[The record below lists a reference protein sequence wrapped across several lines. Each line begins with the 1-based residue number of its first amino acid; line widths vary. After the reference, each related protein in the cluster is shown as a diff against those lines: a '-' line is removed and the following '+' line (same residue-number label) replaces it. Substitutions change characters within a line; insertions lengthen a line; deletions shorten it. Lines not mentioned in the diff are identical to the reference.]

1 MHFTRLRLT
10 GFKSFVDSTEL
21 WIEPGLT
28 GVVGP
33 NGCGKSNL
41 VEAMRWVMGETSA
54 KQMRG
59 GGMDDVIFGGTD
71 ARPARNVAEVSL
83 VLDNADRTAPAGY
96 NDRDEIDVSRRI
108 ERGEGSAYRVN
119 GSDVRARDVQTLFAD
134 AASGARSTALV
145 SQGRIGEIISAK
157 PTDRRH
163 LLEEAAGITGLH
175 SRRHEA
181 ELRLRAA
188 ETNLERLDDVLG
200 ALEEQLKGLKKQA
213 RQATRYRNLSDHIR
227 RAEAIAFH
235 QQWAETTAE
244 FEAAKANLGE
254 AEASVAELTRIV
266 AAASASEANMASK
279 IPALRDAE
287 AREAAA
293 LQRLLLARDGL
304 GQEERRIEAERQETE
319 ARITQINGDMAREG
333 ALKNDAA
340 TALARLDKE
349 IASLTA
355 AQANEQQEI
364 AAATG
369 KQEAAKNAV
378 TRLEQDVTLLTQ
390 AVASDETRQAALRRQ
405 VKDCEDRRTRIAHRL
420 EQAALETKAA
430 EETLAAAGGG
440 DEVGQRVDEA
450 RVALTAARDRFDEA
464 EQAKIAIAA
473 QENKARAALQEA
485 ETRVARLNAEA
496 AALRALLTVGDPDLW
511 PPMIDAVSVQPG
523 YEIALAA
530 ALGDDLNAP
539 SDNAAP
545 VHWRALPPFT
555 TSPPL
560 PTGAKPLSS
569 VVSAPPVLARR
580 LSQIGMVE
588 DAAVGNSIAA
598 NLILGQRLVS
608 RDGCLWRWD
617 GYTAIGE
624 EAGGAAT
631 RLTQRNRLR
640 DLGAECYRAERLLA
654 EDSARYDSIHAEM
667 EQAAEQERINRDA
680 ARAADTAFQEVR
692 DREAALNRESADARS
707 RIQSLQDSAETLR
720 ADDEETSIV
729 MQSAEDELAGL
740 DDIGDKRDQA
750 AKLRSE
756 LADARSLAADRQAD
770 HDGLIRD
777 ATFRRQR
784 LADIGKE
791 LESWKQRAANADQQ
805 TSALL
810 ERRQAAEGILE
821 RLTVRPAEITTQRDA
836 LFEQINAA
844 EQSRDNAADALAEAE
859 TQLTTLGRSLKEAE
873 GRLATIREERVRRQA
888 NVEQIDQTMAV
899 IVERAEERI
908 ACHPN
913 EALAAVGV
921 ENDEELP
928 DRVTIE
934 ARVERLKRER
944 ENMGAVNL
952 RAEAEAAELDERITT
967 MLAEREDLVSAIA
980 RLRQGIANLNRE
992 GRSRLLTAFKEVDTH
1007 FRELFTLL
1015 FGGGKAHLAL
1025 TDADD
1030 PLEAGLEI
1038 MASPPGKKLQ
1048 SMSLLSGGEQ
1058 ALTALSLLF
1067 GVFLTNP
1074 APICVLDEVDA
1085 PLDDANVERFCQL
1098 IGDIAEKTSTRFLV
1112 VTHHRLTMSRVDR
1125 LFGITMAERGV
1136 SQLVSV
1142 DLQAAERLRETA

>member
-59 GGMDDVIFGGTD
+59 GTMDDVIFGGTD

-83 VLDNADRTAPAGY
+83 ILDNADRSAPAGY

-108 ERGEGSAYRVN
+108 ERGTGSAYRVN
-119 GSDVRARDVQTLFAD
+119 GAEVRARDVQTLFAD

-157 PTDRRH
+157 PTDRLH

-188 ETNLERLDDVLG
+188 EANLERLDDVLG

-235 QQWAETTAE
+235 HQWSETAAEH
-244 FEAAKANLGE
+244 EAAKASLTE
-254 AEASVAELTRIV
+254 AEAAVVDLTRRV
-266 AAASASEANMASK
+266 AVASAGEADMASK
-279 IPALRDAE
+279 IPALREAE

-293 LQRLLLARDGL
+293 LQRLLLARDSL
-304 GQEERRIEAERQETE
+304 EQEERRIEAERREIE
-319 ARITQINGDMAREG
+319 ARITQINGDMAREN
-333 ALKNDAA
+333 ALKADAA
-340 TALARLDKE
+340 TALAQMDQE

-364 AAATG
+364 AAVNEQLG
-369 KQEAAKNAV
+369 AAKNVVSQLEQEV
-378 TRLEQDVTLLTQ
+378 TRLTQ
-390 AVASDETRQAALRRQ
+390 AVASDETRVAALKRQ
-405 VKDCEDRRTRIAHRL
+405 MTDCEGRRARIAQRL
-420 EQAALETKAA
+420 EQAARDRKAA
-430 EETLAAAGGG
+430 EDTLAAAGAG
-440 DEVGQRVDEA
+440 EEMSQRVEEA
-450 RVALTAARDRFDEA
+450 RTALTAARDRFDAA
-464 EQAKIAIAA
+464 EKAKIAITTK
-473 QENKARAALQEA
+473 ETSARTALREA
-485 ETRVARLNAEA
+485 ETRVTRLNAEA

-511 PPMIDAVSVQPG
+511 PPMIDALSVQPG
-523 YEIALAA
+523 YENALAA
-530 ALGDDLNAP
+530 ALGDDLNAA

-545 VHWRALPPFT
+545 VHWRLLPPYPT
-555 TSPPL
+555 PAPL

-580 LSQIGMVE
+580 LSQIGLVE
-588 DAAVGNSIAA
+588 DTKLGDSIAA
-598 NLILGQRLVS
+598 NLAQGQRLVS

-640 DLGAECYRAERLLA
+640 DLGAECDRAERLLA
-654 EDSARYDSIHAEM
+654 EDRARYDSVHAELQ
-667 EQAAEQERINRDA
+667 QATEQERLTRDA
-680 ARAADTAFQEVR
+680 ARAADTAYQEVR
-692 DREAALNRESADARS
+692 DREAALNRKSADARS
-707 RIQSLQDSAETLR
+707 RIQSLQDLAETLR
-720 ADDEETSIV
+720 ADDAETGLVMRAAEE
-729 MQSAEDELAGL
+729 ELAGL
-740 DDIGDKRDQA
+740 DDIGAKREQA
-750 AKLRSE
+750 ATLRSE
-756 LADARSLAADRQAD
+756 LADARTFATDRQTA
-770 HDGLIRD
+770 HDGLIRE
-777 ATFRRQR
+777 AASRRQR
-784 LADIGKE
+784 LSGIEKE
-791 LESWKQRAANADQQ
+791 LESWKRRAANADQQ
-805 TSALL
+805 TEALL
-810 ERRQAAEGILE
+810 ERRQAAEETLE
-821 RLTVRPAEITTQRDA
+821 RLTIRPAEIAVQRDA
-836 LFEQINAA
+836 LFEQITAA
-844 EQSRDNAADALAEAE
+844 EQARDQAADALAVAE
-859 TQLTTLGRSLKEAE
+859 TQLATLGRSLKEVE
-873 GRLATIREERVRRQA
+873 GRLGTIREERVRCQA
-888 NVEQIDQTMAV
+888 NVEQIDQAMAV
-899 IVERAEERI
+899 IVERAKERI
-908 ACHPN
+908 ACHPD
-913 EALAAVGV
+913 EALAAVDV
-921 ENDEELP
+921 EDNEKLP
-928 DRVTIE
+928 DRATIE

-944 ENMGAVNL
+944 ESMGAVNL

-967 MLAEREDLVSAIA
+967 MLAEREDLISAIA
-980 RLRQGIANLNRE
+980 RLRQGISNLNRE
-992 GRSRLLTAFKEVDTH
+992 GRARLLAAFTEVDTH
-1007 FRELFTLL
+1007 FRELFTKL

-1025 TDADD
+1025 TEADD

-1085 PLDDANVERFCQL
+1085 PLDDANVEHFCQL
-1098 IGDIAEKTSTRFLV
+1098 INDISEKTGTRFLV

-1125 LFGITMAERGV
+1125 LFGVTMSERGV

>member
-1 MHFTRLRLT
+1 VQFTRLRLT

-83 VLDNADRTAPAGY
+83 VLDNADRTAPSGY

-108 ERGEGSAYRVN
+108 ERGEGSVYRVN

-235 QQWAETTAE
+235 HQWAETSAE
-244 FEAAKANLGE
+244 HEAAKTSLND
-254 AEASVAELTRIV
+254 AETSVTELTRLV
-266 AAASASEANMASK
+266 AAASASEADMAGK

-287 AREAAA
+287 ASEAAV
-293 LQRLLLARDGL
+293 LQRLLIARDGL
-304 GQEERRIEAERQETE
+304 EQEERRIEAERKETE
-319 ARITQINGDMAREG
+319 ARITQINGDMARES
-333 ALKNDAA
+333 ALKSDAE
-340 TALARLDKE
+340 TALAQLDQE
-349 IASLTA
+349 IASIKA
-355 AQANEQQEI
+355 AQASEQQEI
-364 AAATG
+364 AAANQ
-369 KQEAAKNAV
+369 KQEVAQSEV
-378 TRLEQDVTLLTQ
+378 TRLEQEVTRLTQ
-390 AVASDETRQAALRRQ
+390 AIASDETRQTALKRQ
-405 VKDCEDRRTRIAHRL
+405 LKDCEDRRTRIAQRL
-420 EQAALETKAA
+420 EQAAIETKAA
-430 EETLAAAGGG
+430 EATLAAAGAG
-440 DEVGQRVDEA
+440 DEVSKRVEDA
-450 RVALTAARDRFDEA
+450 RAALTAARDRFDEA
-464 EQAKIAIAA
+464 EKAKLAITT
-473 QENKARAALQEA
+473 QEANARSALQEA

-523 YEIALAA
+523 YESALAA

-539 SDNAAP
+539 SDDAAP
-545 VHWRALPPFT
+545 VHWRVLAPFDA
-555 TSPPL
+555 PAPL
-560 PTGAKPLSS
+560 PTGVTPLSS
-569 VVSAPPVLARR
+569 IVSAPPVLARR
-580 LSQIGMVE
+580 LSQIGLVE
-588 DAAVGNSIAA
+588 DAAQGNRIAPD
-598 NLILGQRLVS
+598 LLQGQRLVS
-608 RDGCLWRWD
+608 RDGSLWRWD

-640 DLGAECYRAERLLA
+640 DLGAECDRAERLMG
-654 EDSARYDSIHAEM
+654 EDRARYDSIHAEL
-667 EQAAEQERINRDA
+667 EQAAEQERLARDE
-680 ARAADTAFQEVR
+680 ARAADTAFQKEL

-707 RIQSLQDSAETLR
+707 RINALRETSETLR
-720 ADDEETSIV
+720 ADDSETSIV
-729 MQSAEDELAGL
+729 MRSAEEELAGL
-740 DDIGDKRDQA
+740 DDVDAKRELA
-750 AKLRSE
+750 ATQRAE
-756 LADARSLAADRQAD
+756 LADARAMAANRQAD
-770 HDGLIRD
+770 HDGLIREA
-777 ATFRRQR
+777 ATRQQR
-784 LADIGKE
+784 LSDIDNE
-791 LESWKQRAANADQQ
+791 LESWKQRAANAAQQ
-805 TSALL
+805 TNALL
-810 ERRQAAEGILE
+810 ERRQAAEETLE
-821 RLTVRPAEITTQRDA
+821 RLTVRPAEIAEQRDA
-836 LFEQINAA
+836 LFEQVSNA
-844 EQSRDNAADALAEAE
+844 EQSRDKAADALAEAE
-859 TQLTTLGRSLKEAE
+859 TQLAELGRSLKEAE
-873 GRLATIREERVRRQA
+873 GRHATSREERVRCQA
-888 NVEQIDQTMAV
+888 NVEQIEQAMAV

-913 EALAAVGV
+913 EALAAVKV
-921 ENDEELP
+921 EDNEKLP
-928 DRVTIE
+928 DRVSIE

-952 RAEAEAAELDERITT
+952 RAEAEAAELDERITI

-992 GRSRLLTAFKEVDTH
+992 GRTRLLAAFKEVDTH
-1007 FRELFTLL
+1007 FRELFTRL

-1048 SMSLLSGGEQ
+1048 NMSLLSGGEQ

-1085 PLDDANVERFCQL
+1085 PLDDANVERFCEL
-1098 IGDIAEKTSTRFLV
+1098 ISDIAEQTGTRFLV

-1125 LFGITMAERGV
+1125 LFGVTMAERGV

-1142 DLQAAERLRETA
+1142 DLGAAERLRETA